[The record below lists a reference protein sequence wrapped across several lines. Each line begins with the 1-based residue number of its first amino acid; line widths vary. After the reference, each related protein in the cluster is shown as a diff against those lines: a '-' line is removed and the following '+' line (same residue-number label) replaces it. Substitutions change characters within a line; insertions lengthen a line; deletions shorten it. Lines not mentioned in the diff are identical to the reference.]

1 MGFFNLFKSNKPKL
15 GEHKLLFLC
24 FYHYSEFI
32 KSKKIDVSEVN
43 MNETLNPNQNYS
55 LYINEDDFINLTKSF
70 IDILNV
76 LEKKYRLLSIDIVKK
91 MDIYSDSKFNSNEL
105 EIDFTKFKKYIDGEY
120 LNISNDVYVQEV
132 YQTLIF
138 VQKLSSYYSKNG
150 EKKGSES
157 IFVFSFIGTHGFLF
171 FKNINSSLETYKD
184 SKITE
189 VLDL

>member
-1 MGFFNLFKSNKPKL
+1 MKKKNQWKKIINLF
-15 GEHKLLFLC
+15 
-24 FYHYSEFI
+24 
-32 KSKKIDVSEVN
+32 
-43 MNETLNPNQNYS
+43 Q
-55 LYINEDDFINLTKSF
+55 YILK
-70 IDILNV
+70 
-76 LEKKYRLLSIDIVKK
+76 
-91 MDIYSDSKFNSNEL
+91 
-105 EIDFTKFKKYIDGEY
+105 G
-120 LNISNDVYVQEV
+120 
-132 YQTLIF
+132 TLIF